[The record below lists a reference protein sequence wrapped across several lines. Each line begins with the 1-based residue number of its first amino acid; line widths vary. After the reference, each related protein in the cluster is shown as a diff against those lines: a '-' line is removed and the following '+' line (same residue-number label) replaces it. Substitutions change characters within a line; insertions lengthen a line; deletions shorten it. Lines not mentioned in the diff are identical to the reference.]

1 VKLEG
6 VNDRNK
12 AALFTNYDIIVKS
25 ARLPQL
31 DYGEYYWKDIIGCQ
45 VVNHT
50 CGYNMGNIIE
60 LMETGSNDVMVVR
73 ANSEDRFS
81 IKERLIP
88 FIDTVVKKVDLHNR
102 ILDIDWDPTF

>member
-1 VKLEG
+1 
-6 VNDRNK
+6 
-12 AALFTNYDIIVKS
+12 
-25 ARLPQL
+25 
-31 DYGEYYWKDIIGCQ
+31 
-45 VVNHT
+45 
-50 CGYNMGNIIE
+50 MGNIIE